1 MSPEQA
7 RGETVDCRS
16 DLFSLGSVLYTLCVG
31 RPPFRAE
38 SAYGILRR
46 ITDNAPRPIRE
57 VNPDIP
63 DWLCMI
69 IARLMSKQ
77 ASDRYQSAAEVAEL
91 FETCL
96 AHVQQP
102 TAVPLPTS
110 LDVRSSARRLQAM
123 SRRTTGV
130 IAMIAVVGLISW
142 GIILWRASTPSDKR
156 LSEGQMAGNPETQGQ
171 PVDAAGGMPWNDG
184 TTEQIGD
191 LQNSAD
197 VLEMQ
202 SQLHWDEPAST
213 LLDQVKS
220 ESNPNSTQEIAP

>member
-102 TAVPLPTS
+102 TAVLLPTS
-110 LDVRSSARRLQAM
+110 LDIRSGGRRVHAM
-123 SRRTTGV
+123 SRRTIRV
-130 IAMIAVVGLISW
+130 IAIIAVLALSSW
-142 GIILWRASTPSDKR
+142 GMVLWQASTNDKPPPAD
-156 LSEGQMAGNPETQGQ
+156 QMANNPEAQGQ
-171 PVDAAGGMPWNDG
+171 PVDADGVMSWNDD